1 MYATLAQKGLFLLKV
16 FKVSLLTKLKKV
28 KNHVNSKLFFKVNQK
43 LKKVKNHV
51 NSKLFFKVN
60 QNLQTKLKF
69 TLSQG

>member
-16 FKVSLLTKLKKV
+16 FKASLLKKLKKV
-28 KNHVNSKLFFKVNQK
+28 KNHVNSN
-43 LKKVKNHV
+43 
-51 NSKLFFKVN
+51 LFFKVN

>member
-1 MYATLAQKGLFLLKV
+1 MYATLAQKGLCLLKV

-28 KNHVNSKLFFKVNQK
+28 KNHVNST
-43 LKKVKNHV
+43 
-51 NSKLFFKVN
+51 LFFKVN